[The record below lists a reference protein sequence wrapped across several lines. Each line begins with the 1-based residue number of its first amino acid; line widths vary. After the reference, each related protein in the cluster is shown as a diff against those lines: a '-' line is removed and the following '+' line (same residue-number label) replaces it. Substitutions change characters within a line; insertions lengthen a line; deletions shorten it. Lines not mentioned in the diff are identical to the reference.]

1 MMTRLKKKSASS
13 EHYHTKT
20 IPTMMVFFPSAKRS
34 GNAAQRLLLFVL
46 LGAFVCFTNVA
57 QAIYPDDHWNYATA
71 LTQETFDTFI
81 ADAIAADKSAFVR
94 WIASPG

>member
-1 MMTRLKKKSASS
+1 
-13 EHYHTKT
+13 
-20 IPTMMVFFPSAKRS
+20 MMVFSPRKRGS
-34 GNAAQRLLLFVL
+34 GNAAQRLLSSSLFVL
-46 LGAFVCFTNVA
+46 LGAFVLWQPVA

-81 ADAIAADKSAFVR
+81 ADAIAADTTAFVR